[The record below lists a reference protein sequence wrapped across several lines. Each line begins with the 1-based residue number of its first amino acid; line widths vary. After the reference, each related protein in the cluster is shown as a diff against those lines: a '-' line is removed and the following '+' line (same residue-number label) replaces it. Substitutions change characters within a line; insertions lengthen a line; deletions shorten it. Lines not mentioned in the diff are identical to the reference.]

1 MINYNFDLE
10 ALAVEF
16 DEIEA
21 GAFDLAPVTD
31 FEEDVGEFIRP
42 YSLDETEVDE
52 VSTGA
57 TESCATLSSKKA
69 GLTSEIRN
77 LTAHIESLK
86 EDEEELDL
94 HEDDFGELN
103 ICSNCKI
110 CFCKGAYGDAKDCI
124 AVETEEAEE
133 VLAEVKA
140 ELKEIEKKEA
150 ELYLENDQI
159 LCSNGEISVTAQAV
173 QDFLEVT
180 EQWEEKLDI
189 WFDYSYLSES
199 FLDIQEVYEEI
210 SWL

>member
-1 MINYNFDLE
+1 MINNNLDIE
-10 ALAVEF
+10 AGEGVF

-21 GAFDLAPVTD
+21 VAFELAPATD

-52 VSTGA
+52 VSTGT

-77 LTAHIESLK
+77 LTAKIEAFE
-86 EDEEELDL
+86 EDKEELDVY
-94 HEDDFGELN
+94 ENDFGELN
-103 ICSNCKI
+103 ICSDCKI

-124 AVETEEAEE
+124 EVETAEAEE

-140 ELKEIEKKEA
+140 ELKEVETAEA

-180 EQWEEKLDI
+180 DQWEEKLDI
-189 WFDYSYLSES
+189 WFDYSPISES
-199 FLDIQEVYEEI
+199 FLDNQEVYEEI